1 MVKNLLGSQLLP
13 LKHHTAGDAAG
24 SLWLKKKPT
33 YNGEMLGDELSASLP
48 ITLRYMLF
56 FETHVTLWIQGWV
69 LIFVSQADSHCR
81 AGGRVSECSLQCR
94 SRRGSGSKSSP
105 FAISYCLYLFYN
117 STAFAA
123 PAGISLLVLPF
134 LVRLL
139 WGFLETWASLAWSLE
154 AVSKTS
160 HLCHK

>member
-56 FETHVTLWIQGWV
+56 FETRVTLWIQGWV

-81 AGGRVSECSLQCR
+81 AGGRVSECFQCR
-94 SRRGSGSKSSP
+94 SRHGSGSESSP
-105 FAISYCLYLFYN
+105 FLLAIAWTYFT
-117 STAFAA
+117 TAQ
-123 PAGISLLVLPF
+123 PSPPPEGISLLVLPF